1 MKQIYFLPSST
12 SSSGG
17 RSPLLSIDLP
27 HKIPRRTVLRRL
39 HPAISHDR
47 HNVTGLLSR
56 GPSYNVSSGSPLTN
70 WVSQSFLIFCFSQ
83 QILTNLYLYY
93 NLYLMQYL
101 NCLFHIGI
109 APAPFRYCIEFLFC
123 RVFSYIIKHQTAF
136 IISGH
141 LYSSYAP
148 VSDNCIC
155 TCYAKEATFVDHY

>member
-56 GPSYNVSSGSPLTN
+56 GAILQCVFRIATHELGITVFLNLLLFSTNFNESLSLLQSLSHAIFELPVSYRYCTSTISLLYRI
-70 WVSQSFLIFCFSQ
+70 LILS
-83 QILTNLYLYY
+83 
-93 NLYLMQYL
+93 
-101 NCLFHIGI
+101 CLFIH
-109 APAPFRYCIEFLFC
+109 
-123 RVFSYIIKHQTAF
+123 H
-136 IISGH
+136 
-141 LYSSYAP
+141 
-148 VSDNCIC
+148 
-155 TCYAKEATFVDHY
+155 